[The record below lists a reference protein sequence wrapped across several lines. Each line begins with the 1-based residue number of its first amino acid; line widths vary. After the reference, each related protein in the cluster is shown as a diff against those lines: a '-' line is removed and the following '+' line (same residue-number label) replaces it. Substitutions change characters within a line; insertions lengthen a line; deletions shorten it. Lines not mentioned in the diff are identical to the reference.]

1 MRGNGSLFVWRALL
15 LLALVAVWQLTG
27 DQQATGWVS
36 SPSLVATRLVD
47 LAGGELWGHIAVTL
61 AEMILGLAIG
71 VPAGI
76 LAGLILGRMP
86 VTALLLRPLIVAL
99 YSVPLVTLAP
109 LLILWFG
116 LDMAPKIFLVAG
128 VSFFLLFFNTF
139 AGVQAVD
146 SDQRMTL
153 LLMGASNSEMF
164 LKLVAP
170 ASMAWI
176 FAGLKIALPYAL
188 IAAVVGEMMAA
199 RAGMGSLLTNAASQI
214 DMTGLYA
221 ALIVLM
227 MLAVAVASVASQAE
241 AYVLRWRQTAR

>member
-1 MRGNGSLFVWRALL
+1 MSLFVWRGL
-15 LLALVAVWQLTG
+15 LLAVLVAVWQLGG
-27 DQQATGWVS
+27 DRTATGWIS
-36 SPSLVATRLVD
+36 SPGLVATRLAD
-47 LAGGELWGHIAVTL
+47 LASGELWGHVAVTL

-71 VPAGI
+71 VPAGV

-86 VTALLLRPLIVAL
+86 LTALLLRPLIVAL

-146 SDQRMTL
+146 GDQQTTL
-153 LLMGASNSEMF
+153 LLMGASRSEMF

-176 FAGLKIALPYAL
+176 FAGLKVALPYAL

-199 RAGMGSLLTNAASQI
+199 RSGMGSLLTDAAAQI

-221 ALIVLM
+221 VLIVLM
-227 MLAVAVASVASQAE
+227 ILGVAVASAASQVE
-241 AYVLRWRQTAR
+241 AHVLRWRQAER